1 MTTLRPVRIV
11 VGFEGIDFLVA
22 LLVLALTAGA
32 FALTARHNAERREF
46 LQSDKFVGHHVG
58 TTDLEPTLDGIVL
71 ARDEL
76 DAEGRLYSFSPS
88 LLLSCRNISCHLV
101 VQVVTHHTVLDVV
114 CHTAVV
120 ECGSGIVAD
129 AGLESLR
136 GGEVHVLRI
145 CHGGTVHEEIISKD
159 LVDMLID
166 FRAPHTVAVA
176 LHGDGLAEDLACQFH
191 LLGIRSLHAEDH
203 AIVFVFR

>member
-1 MTTLRPVRIV
+1 MAALRPVRIV

-88 LLLSCRNISCHLV
+88 LLLSCRNISCYLV
-101 VQVVTHHTVLDVV
+101 VQVVAHHTMLDVV
-114 CHTAVV
+114 SHTAVV

-129 AGLESLR
+129 AGLEAFQ
-136 GGEVHVLRI
+136 GGEVHVLRV
-145 CHGGTVHEEIISKD
+145 CHGGTVHEEVIGED
-159 LVDMLID
+159 LVDMLVNLST
-166 FRAPHTVAVA
+166 PHTIAVA
-176 LHGDGLAEDLACQFH
+176 LHGDGFAEDFSSEFH
-191 LLGIRSLHAEDH
+191 LLGIGRLHAEDH
-203 AIVFVFR
+203 AVVFVFR